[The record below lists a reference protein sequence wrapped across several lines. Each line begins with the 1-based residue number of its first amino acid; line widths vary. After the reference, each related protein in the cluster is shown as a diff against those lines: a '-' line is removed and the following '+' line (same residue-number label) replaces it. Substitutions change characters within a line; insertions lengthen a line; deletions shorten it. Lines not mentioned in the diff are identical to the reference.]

1 MVLINLNA
9 KFNEIKEAITNM
21 PFSDVQLSDSFKTEY
36 AHYISKAKPNGY
48 ASIEWSDFS
57 AKITTTSGKVIFL
70 TNFWFYIAAE
80 LSTYLDGL
88 SEHKRVFKEIF
99 AGNDLKEVA
108 LSLKDQ
114 LTQDYENKIRN
125 YFTAN
130 SISDEDYQNFLQF
143 LTDYTTW
150 GGGKSIDRNDYYVS
164 PLLQAGNLLA
174 ETQSAIAEI
183 AKQFSE
189 SRSVKDKF
197 EPIFLSSKSSPIIK
211 DKSSS
216 DTQLISN
223 NIISK
228 FIFDTIKFLIDNDV
242 EQPLF
247 NCLIRKYRD
256 LDEPQNC
263 NLEYAGYRLTSMFKV
278 SKSLL
283 SPEELESG
291 GKPRFILEPLQINSD
306 SLFYYLS
313 TEWTNGRDSRLD
325 ILNFIEIFNSL
336 YDGYKVSTDNELY
349 LLTTTYSNTK
359 NLTLLSKPFLLL
371 AGISGTGKTRF
382 VREQAKM
389 TGSLSETYCLTSV
402 RPDWHEPSDLLGYIS
417 RLSGHA
423 QYVTTDVLKFIA
435 KAWRAIIDADLDIV
449 VGQDNRLSVL
459 GNKEYLEQIRPYWLC
474 LDEMNLAPVEQYF
487 ADYLSILET
496 REWQWTDDEFDYRCD
511 AILKPTV
518 FNQVADIAELRH
530 ELGFEDG
537 IYDEVWALFCQH
549 GMSLP
554 FNLIVAGTVNMDE
567 TTHGFSRKV
576 IDRALSFDF
585 GDFFPNDFDHFF
597 NPVVQHKTLSY
608 PIYSQANRN
617 DLPAID
623 STGQK
628 SIAFLKAVNHILDN
642 TPFKLAFR
650 ALNELLLSVISTN
663 PTSDVELQAVWDD
676 SLMCKVL
683 PRIDGDHDKLML
695 IQQSNDSNQL
705 SADGILSD
713 TVLTELSKVLK
724 STLSE
729 IWDQPESRP
738 DLYRQAVSDTQ
749 SDTQIRIACR
759 SKAKL
764 EWMQQRLQRSGFTSF
779 WP

>member
-1 MVLINLNA
+1 MLTLFSRLVKLIFWMKCTMTQNTLAQQLTYFTSNWVQATQEPFSGHNLAQFFRNEVQNSVASLVHMFNPSYLVKASVGAGNWANIPWISILNPNLTDSTQDGIYPVYLFRADGSGFYLSLNQGTTVPTQTLGKAKAEHRANYIKQYVLAHLPQLSNWGQQTIDLRATTSLGKSYESYNIIA
-9 KFNEIKEAITNM
+9 KYYDAHTELSEDKLKNDLSELLGFYQEIETIYQYIESLDFDSSEQPAIKETPKNYKNI
-21 PFSDVQLSDSFKTEY
+21 SF
-36 AHYISKAKPNGY
+36 N
-48 ASIEWSDFS
+48 
-57 AKITTTSGKVIFL
+57 
-70 TNFWFYIAAE
+70 N
-80 LSTYLDGL
+80 
-88 SEHKRVFKEIF
+88 
-99 AGNDLKEVA
+99 
-108 LSLKDQ
+108 
-114 LTQDYENKIRN
+114 LTQ
-125 YFTAN
+125 
-130 SISDEDYQNFLQF
+130 
-143 LTDYTTW
+143 
-150 GGGKSIDRNDYYVS
+150 
-164 PLLQAGNLLA
+164 
-174 ETQSAIAEI
+174 
-183 AKQFSE
+183 
-189 SRSVKDKF
+189 
-197 EPIFLSSKSSPIIK
+197 
-211 DKSSS
+211 
-216 DTQLISN
+216 
-223 NIISK
+223 
-228 FIFDTIKFLIDNDV
+228 
-242 EQPLF
+242 
-247 NCLIRKYRD
+247 
-256 LDEPQNC
+256 
-263 NLEYAGYRLTSMFKV
+263 
-278 SKSLL
+278 
-283 SPEELESG
+283 
-291 GKPRFILEPLQINSD
+291 
-306 SLFYYLS
+306 
-313 TEWTNGRDSRLD
+313 
-325 ILNFIEIFNSL
+325 
-336 YDGYKVSTDNELY
+336 
-349 LLTTTYSNTK
+349 
-359 NLTLLSKPFLLL
+359 LSKPFLLL

-382 VREQAKM
+382 VREQAKV

-449 VGQDNRLSVL
+449 VDQDNRLSVL
-459 GNKEYLEQIRPYWLC
+459 GNKEELEQIRPYWLC

-518 FNQVADIAELRH
+518 FNQVANITELRQ

-608 PIYSQANRN
+608 PIYSHASPS
-617 DLPAID
+617 DLPTID

-628 SIAFLKAVNHILDN
+628 SIAFLKSVNHVLDN

-676 SLMCKVL
+676 FLMCKVL

-713 TVLTELSKVLK
+713 TLLTELSTVLK
-724 STLSE
+724 RSLSE
-729 IWDQPESRP
+729 IWDQPEARP

-749 SDTQIRIACR
+749 SDTRIGIACR

>member
-1 MVLINLNA
+1 MKDLREYLYEVGATSKFYCNLGSTGGFLN
-9 KFNEIKEAITNM
+9 FRN
-21 PFSDVQLSDSFKTEY
+21 
-36 AHYISKAKPNGY
+36 
-48 ASIEWSDFS
+48 
-57 AKITTTSGKVIFL
+57 SGKRGGVKEFTISLESILKGLQDIYDNLHEFKQYQKYNETEWRRL
-70 TNFWFYIAAE
+70 GSKYFKDLALQSTIGVQTKPCFST
-80 LSTYLDGL
+80 LS
-88 SEHKRVFKEIF
+88 
-99 AGNDLKEVA
+99 
-108 LSLKDQ
+108 
-114 LTQDYENKIRN
+114 KIIN
-125 YFTAN
+125 
-130 SISDEDYQNFLQF
+130 
-143 LTDYTTW
+143 W
-150 GGGKSIDRNDYYVS
+150 
-164 PLLQAGNLLA
+164 
-174 ETQSAIAEI
+174 
-183 AKQFSE
+183 
-189 SRSVKDKF
+189 
-197 EPIFLSSKSSPIIK
+197 
-211 DKSSS
+211 
-216 DTQLISN
+216 SN
-223 NIISK
+223 NIAPSDYDDSYINLDERYLNNTIIRIKELSK
-228 FIFDTIKFLIDNDV
+228 TFTPKQVNSQTNKDQDNSEVKVCSNVMRNFVYDVYSFLINNSIHQPLNNYLKPAEKNNSNVYDLVFNKHTLKSIFLISDDPLTLPELTTGNQV
-242 EQPLF
+242 RYFEQPLEVGT
-247 NCLIRKYRD
+247 RK
-256 LDEPQNC
+256 
-263 NLEYAGYRLTSMFKV
+263 
-278 SKSLL
+278 
-283 SPEELESG
+283 
-291 GKPRFILEPLQINSD
+291 
-306 SLFYYLS
+306 YYLS
-313 TEWTNGRDSRLD
+313 TQWSMKQNRH
-325 ILNFIEIFNSL
+325 LNIYSFIDIFNKI
-336 YDGYKVSTDNELY
+336 YTDWKIV
-349 LLTTTYSNTK
+349 YSDTEFR
-359 NLTLLSKPFLLL
+359 LIAADYFQTAATPLSKPFLLL

-417 RLSGHA
+417 RLSGYA

-459 GNKEYLEQIRPYWLC
+459 GNKGDLEQIHPYWLC

-628 SIAFLKAVNHILDN
+628 SIAFLKAVNHVLDN

-676 SLMCKVL
+676 FLMCKVL

-713 TVLTELSKVLK
+713 TLLTELSKVLK
-724 STLSE
+724 SSLSE
-729 IWDQPESRP
+729 IWDQPEARP

>member
-1 MVLINLNA
+1 MTQNTLAQQLTYFTSNWVQATQEPFSGHNLAQFFRNEVQNSVASLVHMFNPSYLVKASVGAGNWANIPWISILNPNLTDSTQDGIYPVYLFRADGSGFYLSLNQGTTVPTQTLGKA
-9 KFNEIKEAITNM
+9 KAEHRANYIQQYILAQLPKLSNWGQQTIDLRATTSLGKSYESYNIIAKYYDAHTELSEDKLKNDLSELLGFYQEIETIYQYIESLDFDSSEQPAIKETPKNYKNI
-21 PFSDVQLSDSFKTEY
+21 SF
-36 AHYISKAKPNGY
+36 N
-48 ASIEWSDFS
+48 
-57 AKITTTSGKVIFL
+57 
-70 TNFWFYIAAE
+70 N
-80 LSTYLDGL
+80 
-88 SEHKRVFKEIF
+88 
-99 AGNDLKEVA
+99 
-108 LSLKDQ
+108 
-114 LTQDYENKIRN
+114 LTQ
-125 YFTAN
+125 
-130 SISDEDYQNFLQF
+130 
-143 LTDYTTW
+143 
-150 GGGKSIDRNDYYVS
+150 
-164 PLLQAGNLLA
+164 
-174 ETQSAIAEI
+174 
-183 AKQFSE
+183 
-189 SRSVKDKF
+189 
-197 EPIFLSSKSSPIIK
+197 
-211 DKSSS
+211 
-216 DTQLISN
+216 
-223 NIISK
+223 
-228 FIFDTIKFLIDNDV
+228 
-242 EQPLF
+242 
-247 NCLIRKYRD
+247 
-256 LDEPQNC
+256 
-263 NLEYAGYRLTSMFKV
+263 
-278 SKSLL
+278 
-283 SPEELESG
+283 
-291 GKPRFILEPLQINSD
+291 
-306 SLFYYLS
+306 
-313 TEWTNGRDSRLD
+313 
-325 ILNFIEIFNSL
+325 
-336 YDGYKVSTDNELY
+336 
-349 LLTTTYSNTK
+349 
-359 NLTLLSKPFLLL
+359 LSKPFLLL

-382 VREQAKM
+382 VREQAKV

-435 KAWRAIIDADLDIV
+435 KAWRAIIDANLDIV
-449 VGQDNRLSVL
+449 VDQDNRLSVL
-459 GNKEYLEQIRPYWLC
+459 GNKEELEQIRPYWLC

-518 FNQVADIAELRH
+518 FNQVANMAELRQ

-608 PIYSQANRN
+608 PIYSHASPS
-617 DLPAID
+617 DLPTID

-628 SIAFLKAVNHILDN
+628 SITFLKAVNHVLDN

-663 PTSDVELQAVWDD
+663 PTSEVELQAVWDD
-676 SLMCKVL
+676 FLMCKVL

-695 IQQSNDSNQL
+695 IQQSNDSSQL
-705 SADGILSD
+705 SADSTVSD
-713 TVLTELSKVLK
+713 TLLTELSTVLK
-724 STLSE
+724 RSLSE
-729 IWDQPESRP
+729 IWDQHEARP
-738 DLYRQAVSDTQ
+738 DLYRQAVKDNQNDTR
-749 SDTQIRIACR
+749 IGIACR